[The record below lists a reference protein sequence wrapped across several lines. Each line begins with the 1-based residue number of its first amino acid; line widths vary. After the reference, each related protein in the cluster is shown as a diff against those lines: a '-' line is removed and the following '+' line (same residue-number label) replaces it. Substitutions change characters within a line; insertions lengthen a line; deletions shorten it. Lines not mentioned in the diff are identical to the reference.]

1 MNVFMVTPP
10 LVKTSLLDRNA
21 QKERYKTRRG
31 ITRVGNAGM
40 TGCYKSVVGGRE
52 ETLRRLAD
60 PSNQIRQTKQPHRV
74 RGASSLYHIPIGL
87 GRARPPYDSLG
98 AYGRPPECV
107 GLVSRVLLKK
117 SITNLYKTPNNGVS
131 GRQLRFLAPLGT
143 PISRLA
149 PKNYRKKAEQIL
161 SMCR

>member
-74 RGASSLYHIPIGL
+74 RGASSLYPIPIGL
-87 GRARPPYDSLG
+87 GSHSATVRFVGRLRQAARM
-98 AYGRPPECV
+98 C
-107 GLVSRVLLKK
+107 
-117 SITNLYKTPNNGVS
+117 GVS
-131 GRQLRFLAPLGT
+131 FEGVIKEVNHESL
-143 PISRLA
+143 
-149 PKNYRKKAEQIL
+149 
-161 SMCR
+161 